1 MLSLCLCGKSVQCG
15 RVPELTDVFGLK
27 YSRGSQP
34 TAKTSLEI
42 PMSITEFSNPSLSP
56 LINAEKLQ
64 TRIRE
69 IGEAITRDYDGKNP
83 HLICVLKGAAM
94 FLGDL
99 MKTIDLPLTV
109 DFIAVS
115 SYGKEKKS
123 SGEVQVVKDL
133 GESLEGRHVLIVE
146 DILDTGLTLN
156 YLINNFKSR
165 GPASIK
171 IVALLNKPSRREIP
185 VEASYV
191 GFDIPDA
198 FVVGYGLDYAE
209 RFRNLPFI
217 AIFHGN

>member
-1 MLSLCLCGKSVQCG
+1 
-15 RVPELTDVFGLK
+15 
-27 YSRGSQP
+27 
-34 TAKTSLEI
+34 
-42 PMSITEFSNPSLSP
+42 MSSSEFNSP
-56 LINAEKLQ
+56 NLGVLIDADKLQ
-64 TRIRE
+64 ARIRE
-69 IGEAITRDYDGKNP
+69 IGEEITRDYADRNP

-99 MKTIDLPLTV
+99 MKTIDLPLTI

-165 GPASIK
+165 GPASIN

-185 VEASYV
+185 VEAAYV
-191 GFDIPDA
+191 GFEIPDA
-198 FVVGYGLDYAE
+198 FVVGYGLDFAE
-209 RFRNLPFI
+209 RYRNLPFI
-217 AIFHGN
+217 GVVQGS

>member
-1 MLSLCLCGKSVQCG
+1 MPVSEFTSPNLS
-15 RVPELTDVFGLK
+15 
-27 YSRGSQP
+27 
-34 TAKTSLEI
+34 I
-42 PMSITEFSNPSLSP
+42 
-56 LINAEKLQ
+56 LIDADRLQ

-69 IGEAITRDYDGKNP
+69 IGEAITRDYQDRNP

-99 MKTIDLPLTV
+99 MKTIDLPLTI

-133 GESLEGRHVLIVE
+133 GESLERRHVLIVE

-165 GPASIK
+165 GPASIN
-171 IVALLNKPSRREIP
+171 IAALLNKPSRREIP

-191 GFDIPDA
+191 GFEIPDA
-198 FVVGYGLDYAE
+198 FVVGYGLDFAE
-209 RFRNLPFI
+209 RYRNLPFI
-217 AIFHGN
+217 AVVQGD

>member
-1 MLSLCLCGKSVQCG
+1 MPVS
-15 RVPELTDVFGLK
+15 
-27 YSRGSQP
+27 
-34 TAKTSLEI
+34 
-42 PMSITEFSNPSLSP
+42 EFNSPSLSI
-56 LINAEKLQ
+56 LIDADKLQ
-64 TRIRE
+64 SRIRE
-69 IGEAITRDYDGKNP
+69 LGESITQDYANKNP

-99 MKTIDLPLTV
+99 MKTIDLPLTI

-156 YLINNFKSR
+156 YLINNFRSR
-165 GPASIK
+165 GPASIS

-185 VEASYV
+185 VEAAYV
-191 GFDIPDA
+191 GFEIPDA
-198 FVVGYGLDYAE
+198 FVVGYGLDFAE
-209 RFRNLPFI
+209 RYRNLPFI
-217 AIFHGN
+217 GVVQDS

>member
-1 MLSLCLCGKSVQCG
+1 
-15 RVPELTDVFGLK
+15 
-27 YSRGSQP
+27 
-34 TAKTSLEI
+34 
-42 PMSITEFSNPSLSP
+42 MSATEFNNPNLSI
-56 LINAEKLQ
+56 LIDAEKLQ
-64 TRIRE
+64 TRISE
-69 IGEAITRDYDGKNP
+69 MGASITRDYVDKTP
-83 HLICVLKGAAM
+83 HLICVLKGATM
-94 FLGDL
+94 FLADL
-99 MKTIDLPLTV
+99 MKTIDLPLTI

-171 IVALLNKPSRREIP
+171 IVSLLNKPSRREIP

-198 FVVGYGLDYAE
+198 FVVGYGLDFAE
-209 RFRNLPFI
+209 RYRNLPFI
-217 AIFHGN
+217 AVLQ

>member
-1 MLSLCLCGKSVQCG
+1 MPDSEFTSPNLSV
-15 RVPELTDVFGLK
+15 
-27 YSRGSQP
+27 
-34 TAKTSLEI
+34 
-42 PMSITEFSNPSLSP
+42 
-56 LINAEKLQ
+56 LIDADKLQ
-64 TRIRE
+64 GRIRE
-69 IGEAITRDYDGKNP
+69 IGAAITVDYADKNP

-99 MKTIDLPLTV
+99 MKTIDLPLTI

-165 GPASIK
+165 GPASIN

-185 VEASYV
+185 VEAAYV
-191 GFDIPDA
+191 GFEIPDA

-209 RFRNLPFI
+209 RYRNLPFI
-217 AIFHGN
+217 AVVQGD

>member
-1 MLSLCLCGKSVQCG
+1 
-15 RVPELTDVFGLK
+15 
-27 YSRGSQP
+27 
-34 TAKTSLEI
+34 
-42 PMSITEFSNPSLSP
+42 MSITEFSNPSLSP

>member
-1 MLSLCLCGKSVQCG
+1 MI
-15 RVPELTDVFGLK
+15 D
-27 YSRGSQP
+27 
-34 TAKTSLEI
+34 AD
-42 PMSITEFSNPSLSP
+42 
-56 LINAEKLQ
+56 KLQ
-64 TRIRE
+64 SRIRE
-69 IGEAITRDYDGKNP
+69 LGAEITRDYADKNP

-99 MKTIDLPLTV
+99 MKTIDLPLTI

-165 GPASIK
+165 GPASIN
-171 IVALLNKPSRREIP
+171 IASLLNKPSRREIP
-185 VEASYV
+185 VEAAYV
-191 GFDIPDA
+191 GFEIPDA
-198 FVVGYGLDYAE
+198 FVVGYGLDFAE
-209 RFRNLPFI
+209 RYRNLPFI
-217 AIFHGN
+217 AVVQGD

>member
-1 MLSLCLCGKSVQCG
+1 MPVSEFTSPNLS
-15 RVPELTDVFGLK
+15 
-27 YSRGSQP
+27 
-34 TAKTSLEI
+34 I
-42 PMSITEFSNPSLSP
+42 
-56 LINAEKLQ
+56 LIDADRLQ

-69 IGEAITRDYDGKNP
+69 MGEAITRDYADKNP

-99 MKTIDLPLTV
+99 MKTIDLPLTI

-165 GPASIK
+165 GPASIN
-171 IVALLNKPSRREIP
+171 IAALLNKPSRREIP
-185 VEASYV
+185 VEAAYV
-191 GFDIPDA
+191 GFEIPDA

-209 RFRNLPFI
+209 RYRNLPFI
-217 AIFHGN
+217 AVVQGN